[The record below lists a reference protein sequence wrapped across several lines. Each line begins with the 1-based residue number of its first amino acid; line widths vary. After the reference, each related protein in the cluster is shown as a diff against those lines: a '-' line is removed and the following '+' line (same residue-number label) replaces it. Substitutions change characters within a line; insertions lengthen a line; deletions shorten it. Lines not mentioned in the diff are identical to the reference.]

1 MSASRGARPRP
12 IRARKKISTTGTPA
26 AAPTGPRRP
35 TSRPD
40 RAVVVTALARRGEHE
55 DEDEFTAV
63 GLGRHRESEDWLEAD
78 VDPDG
83 PIGGG
88 GAGRL
93 VG

>member
-1 MSASRGARPRP
+1 M
-12 IRARKKISTTGTPA
+12 
-26 AAPTGPRRP
+26 
-35 TSRPD
+35 
-40 RAVVVTALARRGEHE
+40 VVTALARRGEHE